1 MAASEQERELAAT
14 LRGAGISESYA
25 SLLARGIR
33 SPSAPLAI
41 DIYRKTGVKLVPISE
56 ATEEDIDALERVVGR
71 GKARQP
77 KAA

>member
-1 MAASEQERELAAT
+1 
-14 LRGAGISESYA
+14 
-25 SLLARGIR
+25 LLARGIR